1 MLRAWMHLVLSLW
14 FAPWFAV
21 TAAAQDLSVLA
32 RVDVA
37 NSFIAE
43 HDDGLEFQLALSQ
56 GVPFRVFTLDGP
68 PRLIVDFRE
77 VSFDGVSQQALL
89 DDATAFSAMR
99 FGVFRP
105 GWSRI
110 VADLSSPMVLK
121 TAGMPVDTDSGRAR
135 LKVVLQNADE
145 ATFAAKSASSSDV
158 GWTLEPAPA
167 TAPVTDDAFVIVID
181 PGHGGVDPGAMRG
194 DTIGKDL
201 MLNVG
206 IALRDALRRTGQAQ
220 VVMTRDRDVFVSLK
234 ARVALAHQMRA
245 DLIISLHADTVAQG
259 RARGATVYTLSDE
272 ASDAASEQLATQH
285 NRADLIAGLDLS
297 AADDQVTSVLLS
309 LARQETRPR
318 TQQLADALVAQLTV
332 SGGPINRHPQR
343 KGDFSVLRSA
353 DIPSVLVE
361 LGFMSDE
368 RDLKNLQDPD
378 WRAGIV
384 AALARAILEW
394 RTDDLATRALVRQ

>member
-1 MLRAWMHLVLSLW
+1 MLRAWMCLLVSMW

-21 TAAAQDLSVLA
+21 PSAAEDLSVLA

-37 NSFIAE
+37 NSFITE
-43 HDDGLEFQLALSQ
+43 HGDGLEFQLALNQ

-68 PRLIVDFRE
+68 PRLVVDFRE
-77 VSFDGVSQQALL
+77 VSFDGVSPTELL
-89 DDATAFSAMR
+89 DDVTAFTGMR
-99 FGVFRP
+99 FGIFRP
-105 GWSRI
+105 GWSRL
-110 VADLSSPMVLK
+110 VADLTGPMLLK

-135 LKVVLQNADE
+135 LKIVLQETDD
-145 ATFAAKSASSSDV
+145 ATFAANSASPSDV
-158 GWTLEPAPA
+158 GWTLDTEPTSALA
-167 TAPVTDDAFVIVID
+167 ADDAFVIVID
-181 PGHGGVDPGAMRG
+181 PGHGGIDPGAVRG
-194 DTIGKDL
+194 DTIEKDL

-206 IALRDALRRTGQAQ
+206 IALREALRRTGQAQ
-220 VVMTRDRDVFVSLK
+220 VVMTRDSDTFVSLK
-234 ARVALAHQMRA
+234 ARVALAHQVRA

-259 RARGATVYTLSDE
+259 RARGTTVYTLSEE

-318 TQQLADALVAQLTV
+318 TRQLADTLVAELTV
-332 SGGPINRHPQR
+332 SAGPINRHPHR
-343 KGDFSVLRSA
+343 EGDFSVLRSA

-361 LGFMSDE
+361 LGFLSDE
-368 RDLKNLQDPD
+368 RDLKNLQDPE
-378 WRAGIV
+378 WRAGVV

-394 RTDDLATRALVRQ
+394 RTQDLATRALVRQ